1 MNSWTRFFLVLLR
14 LTIGWHCL
22 IEGLDKVESIR
33 RGPTV
38 SGPAWSSA
46 AYLRESSGPLAPF
59 FRWQAGD
66 PDEEALQRF
75 AVLPVEDTAKTSFR
89 SRIPPALDKH
99 FDDYFQRFVEF
110 YKLDEEQTKRAEDAL
125 VHSKERAVR
134 WLLGLDSERE
144 REERFAGVGYKI
156 KETSLQR
163 INNYRDKLQELRK
176 IQNDILS
183 KFGKD
188 VYKQKLT
195 ALKSEVAKMRNELVD
210 DLDSIVQD
218 DLSQVLSSEQ
228 RTKGVVPAA
237 PPPALLVW
245 TDRFVSYGLLFVGA
259 GLLLGVFTRTACV
272 GGAILLLMFYLA
284 QPALPDLPALARS
297 EGHYLYVNKNIIE
310 MIALLALAT
319 TASGR
324 WVGLDGLLR
333 FLNPRNYGRETHP
346 NEREASSRRSPID
359 N

>member
-22 IEGLDKVESIR
+22 IEGIDKVESIR

-75 AVLPVEDTAKTSFR
+75 AVLPAEDTANTSFR
-89 SRIPPALDKH
+89 SRIPPVLDKH
-99 FDDYFQRFVEF
+99 FDDYFQRFVQF
-110 YKLDEEQTKRAEDAL
+110 YNLDDLQKERAEKMLDQ
-125 VHSKERAVR
+125 SKDRAVR
-134 WLLGLDSERE
+134 WLLGLDSQRE
-144 REERFAGVGYKI
+144 REEKYAGVGYKV

-163 INNYRDKLQELRK
+163 INSYRDKLQELRR
-176 IQNDILS
+176 IQTEILS

-195 ALKSEVAKMRNELVD
+195 ALKGEVAKMRTDLLDELDSFVVD
-210 DLDSIVQD
+210 DLN
-218 DLSQVLSSEQ
+218 QVLTPEQ
-228 RTKGVVPAA
+228 KTKGVVSAAA
-237 PPPALLVW
+237 PPPVLVW
-245 TDRFVSYGLLFVGA
+245 TDRIVSYSLLFVGV
-259 GLLLGVFTRTACV
+259 GLLLGLFTRTACI

-284 QPALPDLPALARS
+284 QPALPELPALPRS

-333 FLNPRNYGRETHP
+333 FLNPRNYGRT
-346 NEREASSRRSPID
+346 SSQ
-359 N
+359 